1 MEYNTVRE
9 PLIIPEYGRHIQEMI
24 NHCKTIEDKQERN
37 DFAEAIIEVMGNV
50 NPHLRDVPDFKHKLW
65 DQLFIMSDFDLDVDS
80 PYPIPTSEDFNS
92 KPKHI
97 AYPSNNNKYRY
108 YGKNIQRMIDVAKE
122 WEEGDKKAGL
132 IKAIANQMKKSY
144 LLWNKDTV
152 DDQVI
157 FNQLK
162 DMSDG
167 EIDISNMDEFI
178 NLSSKKDLKIGGRSN
193 NRNHKNYTKKR
204 RSSRRK

>member
-24 NHCKTIEDKQERN
+24 NYCKKIEDKQERN
-37 DFAEAIIEVMGNV
+37 DFAEAVIEVMGNV

-65 DQLFIMSDFDLDVDS
+65 DQLFIMSDFDLEVDS
-80 PYPIPTSEDFNS
+80 PYPIPSAEDFKS
-92 KPKHI
+92 KPNKI
-97 AYPSNNNKYRY
+97 DYPVNNNKYRY
-108 YGKNIQRMIDVAKE
+108 YGKNIQRMIDVAKD
-122 WEEGDKKAGL
+122 WEDGDEKAGL

-162 DMSDG
+162 DMSQG
-167 EIDISNMDEFI
+167 EIDISNMDEYI

-204 RSSRRK
+204 RPTRRK